1 MPSGNV
7 YFSGHH
13 SDLGE
18 HRPETPIR
26 KSSGP
31 AARDVAGNRHGQWR
45 IPGQS
50 ALWPS
55 VNVPVTGTVYQLRVV
70 LAGISPLVW
79 RRLLVPAETSVAGLH
94 EILQTAFGWSDEHLH
109 RFTIHAVEYGL
120 WRPGSAGFSR
130 DARQVRLDSFGLRRG
145 ERFTYEYNFTAGWRH
160 DIRVE
165 EILPRSPRRRYPA
178 CTGGARQAPPE
189 HFGSPEEFLALRQ
202 RWPPAL
208 IAIRMA
214 RDPRRPDGRRRR
226 RARRRGD
233 RRVPR

>member
-1 MPSGNV
+1 
-7 YFSGHH
+7 
-13 SDLGE
+13 
-18 HRPETPIR
+18 
-26 KSSGP
+26 
-31 AARDVAGNRHGQWR
+31 VAQRGV
-45 IPGQS
+45 
-50 ALWPS
+50 A
-55 VNVPVTGTVYQLRVV
+55 VTGTVYQLRVV
-70 LAGISPLVW
+70 LAGISPMVW
-79 RRLLVPAETSVAGLH
+79 RRLLVPAETSIAGLH

-130 DARQVRLDSFGLRRG
+130 DARQVRLGEFEFRRG

-165 EILPRSPRRRYPA
+165 EILPRSPCRRCPA

-202 RWPPAL
+202 RWPPAI

-214 RDPRRPDGRRRR
+214 EIIAGLMDADGDAPASEVIGERRDELAGLLDLACLDKLDRPALNRALHALDLNPESVSDGRQQ
-226 RARRRGD
+226 
-233 RRVPR
+233 